1 MEESLLVKGKGGEK
15 RGEGLRWVLV
25 GEEVKRLGC
34 LAAPMVAVILS
45 QYLLQVISL
54 MMVGHLG
61 ELALS
66 STAIAISLSGV
77 TGFSFLLG
85 MASALETLC
94 GQAYGAEQYHKLGTQ
109 TYTAIVSL
117 FLVCLPLAVIWIY
130 MSKLLTF
137 IGQDPVISHEAGQ
150 ISIWLVPALFGYATL
165 QALVRYLQTQSLI
178 MPLLLTSCAILG
190 FHIPLCWALVFKSGL
205 GSLGGALAIGISYW
219 LNVIFLGLYIKYSP
233 ACEKTRVPVSMEVLG
248 GIGEFFRFA
257 IPSAVMI
264 CLEWWSFEL
273 LILLS
278 GLLPNPEL
286 EASVLSVCLNTVS
299 TLYAIPHGLG
309 SAGSTRVSNELGAGN
324 PQKARLAVHA
334 AVCLAVTEAIVI
346 STTLFASRRVFG
358 YVFSEEEEV
367 VDYVTSIAPFLC
379 LSVILDS
386 VQGTLSGVVRGCGRQ
401 RIGAFINLGAFYLCG
416 IPVAVILSFLV
427 HLRGKGLWVG
437 LQTGSLLQTSLLLII
452 TGRTN
457 WEEQATKARQRIFE
471 GTSSVENGVLM

>member
-1 MEESLLVKGKGGEK
+1 
-15 RGEGLRWVLV
+15 
-25 GEEVKRLGC
+25 
-34 LAAPMVAVILS
+34 MVAVILS

-117 FLVCLPLAVIWIY
+117 LLVCLPLAVIWLY

-150 ISIWLVPALFGYATL
+150 FSIWLVPALFGYATL

-233 ACEKTRVPVSMEVLG
+233 ACEKTRVPVSMEILG

-346 STTLFASRRVFG
+346 STTLFVSRRVFG

-367 VDYVTSIAPFLC
+367 VDYVTNIAPFLC

-416 IPVAVILSFLV
+416 IPVAVILAFVV

-452 TGRTN
+452 TGCTN

>member
-1 MEESLLVKGKGGEK
+1 
-15 RGEGLRWVLV
+15 
-25 GEEVKRLGC
+25 
-34 LAAPMVAVILS
+34 
-45 QYLLQVISL
+45 
-54 MMVGHLG
+54 
-61 ELALS
+61 
-66 STAIAISLSGV
+66 
-77 TGFSFLLG
+77 

-94 GQAYGAEQYHKLGTQ
+94 GQAYGAEQYHTLGTQ

-150 ISIWLVPALFGYATL
+150 FSIWLVPALFGYATL

-219 LNVIFLGLYIKYSP
+219 LNVIFLGLYIKYSS

-334 AVCLAVTEAIVI
+334 VVCLAVTEAIVI

-367 VDYVTSIAPFLC
+367 VAYVTNIAPFLC

-401 RIGAFINLGAFYLCG
+401 RIGALINLGAFYLCG
-416 IPVAVILSFLV
+416 IPVAVILAFLV

-437 LQTGSLLQTSLLLII
+437 LQAGSLLQTSLLLII
-452 TGRTN
+452 TGCTN

>member
-1 MEESLLVKGKGGEK
+1 
-15 RGEGLRWVLV
+15 
-25 GEEVKRLGC
+25 
-34 LAAPMVAVILS
+34 MVAVILS

-117 FLVCLPLAVIWIY
+117 LLVCLPLAVIWLY

-150 ISIWLVPALFGYATL
+150 FSIWLVPALFGYATL
-165 QALVRYLQTQSLI
+165 QALVRT
-178 MPLLLTSCAILG
+178 LLLVRK
-190 FHIPLCWALVFKSGL
+190 LVSRFQWRYLEESE
-205 GSLGGALAIGISYW
+205 S
-219 LNVIFLGLYIKYSP
+219 
-233 ACEKTRVPVSMEVLG
+233 
-248 GIGEFFRFA
+248 FFRFA

-346 STTLFASRRVFG
+346 STTLFVSRRVFG

-367 VDYVTSIAPFLC
+367 VDYVTNIAPFLC

-386 VQGTLSGVVRGCGRQ
+386 VQGTLSGENFFFPTSQ
-401 RIGAFINLGAFYLCG
+401 P
-416 IPVAVILSFLV
+416 IPLAVILAFVV

-452 TGRTN
+452 TGCTN